1 MIPPMFHK
9 EEEIVFEQEGKMN
22 NCENGDN
29 SKILYSNEVGGGR
42 DISVIILNSP
52 ITFLFNLIA
61 T

>member
-29 SKILYSNEVGGGR
+29 SKILYSNEVGGGKGYFSNY
-42 DISVIILNSP
+42 IKFPNH
-52 ITFLFNLIA
+52 FLI
-61 T
+61 